1 MLCRGRNWDS
11 FFGFLN
17 SKDYHVQCA
26 ALHMIY
32 YETIHKK
39 DRKKIMDKVEEI
51 RNKTAVRAVKT
62 TAEQVLAEC

>member
-1 MLCRGRNWDS
+1 
-11 FFGFLN
+11 
-17 SKDYHVQCA
+17 
-26 ALHMIY
+26 MIY